1 MRPVQGFSAAGL
13 FCDDDGTRG
22 QKNSEG
28 VPEGRAQSKAEF
40 YREAGFFAVHGASR

>member
-22 QKNSEG
+22 QKNPQG